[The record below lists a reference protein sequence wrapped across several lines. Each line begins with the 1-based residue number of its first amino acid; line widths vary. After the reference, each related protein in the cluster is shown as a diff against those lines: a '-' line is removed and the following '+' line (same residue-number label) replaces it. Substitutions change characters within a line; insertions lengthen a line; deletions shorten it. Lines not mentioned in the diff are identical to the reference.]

1 MPVEFDL
8 SAALKNSGWKLK
20 IREKETV
27 EPPHVSVIKGLETWR
42 WNLREKK
49 FMDKQPPPRSVPKE
63 IKKFLEENHDQIVS
77 EWDKKY
83 PLNPVQSGGKK

>member
-1 MPVEFDL
+1 MSVEFDL
-8 SAALKNSGWKLK
+8 SAALKSSGWKVN

-27 EPPHVSVIKGLETWR
+27 EPHHASVINGLDTWR
-42 WNLREKK
+42 WNSREKK

-63 IKKFLEENHDQIVS
+63 IKQFLEKNHDQIVS

-83 PLNPVQSGGKK
+83 PLSPVQSGSKK